1 MNAEVPQAKTVWL
14 MKRNCSFTPKQVGI
28 FYLSMVCFSGLI
40 TTYFWLIGAW
50 MVVPFTLIELSVLGI
65 ALLIYARHARDY
77 EKITLQNSELVIE
90 LNLGY
95 KKSLTQWN
103 APWVRVKDPESLYD
117 RKKDLVIL
125 ESGAQ
130 TISIGQFILAEKR
143 HDLAKEI
150 RQALS
155 LCLHYNSRMNQ
166 QPFKLLALIT
176 SVVIISACGKGPD
189 QEPLPRLVKVVVLG
203 QSSEVIQEPG
213 VMKDPGVLR
222 FDASGKV
229 MEVLAKSGDAVL
241 PGQSL
246 ARIIP
251 NGVSSESSVMIS
263 YRAAKAEL
271 QSAEADFKRY
281 TDLKNKNFI
290 SASEFD
296 RRVATIESVRAKYEQ
311 AIENI
316 GFVTLRAL
324 EAGKVSQMN
333 IAVGQVVSNQDVV
346 GKIITDKTSKKIEK
360 NNSNNS
366 NNNNNNPKTTSKTA
380 LKIPT
385 TAIHSDGVSVFKLT
399 LDQGS
404 QSTGKISAVKLVLG
418 KIDDQS
424 AELMSGLVVGDIV
437 IATGW
442 HALSEGQ
449 QVRIAIAEKAQ

>member
-1 MNAEVPQAKTVWL
+1 MN
-14 MKRNCSFTPKQVGI
+14 
-28 FYLSMVCFSGLI
+28 
-40 TTYFWLIGAW
+40 
-50 MVVPFTLIELSVLGI
+50 
-65 ALLIYARHARDY
+65 
-77 EKITLQNSELVIE
+77 
-90 LNLGY
+90 LNPL
-95 KKSLTQWN
+95 
-103 APWVRVKDPESLYD
+103 
-117 RKKDLVIL
+117 
-125 ESGAQ
+125 
-130 TISIGQFILAEKR
+130 
-143 HDLAKEI
+143 
-150 RQALS
+150 
-155 LCLHYNSRMNQ
+155 
-166 QPFKLLALIT
+166 KLLAVFA
-176 SVVIISACGKGPD
+176 SIIIFSACGKGPD
-189 QEPLPRLVKVVVLG
+189 QEPLPRLVKVVVVG
-203 QSSEVIQEPG
+203 QSSEMIQEPG

-229 MEVLAKSGDAVL
+229 MELLVKSGDSVL

-251 NGVSSESSVMIS
+251 NSVSSESSVMIS

-281 TDLKNKNFI
+281 TDLRNKNFI

-296 RRVATIESVRAKYEQ
+296 RRVATIESARAKYEQ
-311 AIENI
+311 AIESI

-333 IAVGQVVSNQDVV
+333 ISVGQMVSNQDVV
-346 GKIITDKTSKKIEK
+346 GKIITDKATNKIEK
-360 NNSNNS
+360 NNNNT
-366 NNNNNNPKTTSKTA
+366 KTASKAA

-404 QSTGKISAVKLVLG
+404 RTTGKISAVKLVLG

-424 AELMSGLVVGDIV
+424 AELVSGLVAGDIV

>member
-1 MNAEVPQAKTVWL
+1 
-14 MKRNCSFTPKQVGI
+14 
-28 FYLSMVCFSGLI
+28 
-40 TTYFWLIGAW
+40 
-50 MVVPFTLIELSVLGI
+50 
-65 ALLIYARHARDY
+65 
-77 EKITLQNSELVIE
+77 
-90 LNLGY
+90 
-95 KKSLTQWN
+95 
-103 APWVRVKDPESLYD
+103 
-117 RKKDLVIL
+117 
-125 ESGAQ
+125 
-130 TISIGQFILAEKR
+130 
-143 HDLAKEI
+143 
-150 RQALS
+150 
-155 LCLHYNSRMNQ
+155 MNQ

-176 SVVIISACGKGPD
+176 SIVIFSACGKGPD

-203 QSSEVIQEPG
+203 QASEAVTEMGVI
-213 VMKDPGVLR
+213 KDPGVLR

-229 MEVLAKSGDAVL
+229 MEVLAKSGDSVL

-251 NGVSSESSVMIS
+251 NSVSSESSVMIS

-296 RRVATIESVRAKYEQ
+296 RRVATIESARAKYEQ
-311 AIENI
+311 SIENI

-324 EAGKVSQMN
+324 EVGKVSQMN
-333 IAVGQVVSNQDVV
+333 ITVGQVVSNQDVI
-346 GKIITDKTSKKIEK
+346 GKISADKASKKIEK
-360 NNSNNS
+360 NDNNS
-366 NNNNNNPKTTSKTA
+366 SGKTSSKSS

-424 AELMSGLVVGDIV
+424 AELVSGLVAGDIV

>member
-1 MNAEVPQAKTVWL
+1 MN
-14 MKRNCSFTPKQVGI
+14 R
-28 FYLSMVCFSGLI
+28 
-40 TTYFWLIGAW
+40 
-50 MVVPFTLIELSVLGI
+50 
-65 ALLIYARHARDY
+65 
-77 EKITLQNSELVIE
+77 
-90 LNLGY
+90 
-95 KKSLTQWN
+95 
-103 APWVRVKDPESLYD
+103 
-117 RKKDLVIL
+117 
-125 ESGAQ
+125 
-130 TISIGQFILAEKR
+130 
-143 HDLAKEI
+143 
-150 RQALS
+150 
-155 LCLHYNSRMNQ
+155 

-176 SVVIISACGKGPD
+176 SILIFSACGKGPD
-189 QEPLPRLVKVVVLG
+189 QEPLPRLVKVVILG
-203 QSSEVIQEPG
+203 QAGEAVSEVG
-213 VMKDPGVLR
+213 VIKDPGVLR

-229 MEVLAKSGDAVL
+229 MEVLAKSGDTVL

-251 NGVSSESSVMIS
+251 NSVSSESSVMIS

-296 RRVATIESVRAKYEQ
+296 RRVAAIESARAKYEQ

-324 EAGKVSQMN
+324 EAGRVSQMN
-333 IAVGQVVSNQDVV
+333 ITVGQVVSNQDVV
-346 GKIITDKTSKKIEK
+346 GKINTDTTSKKIEK
-360 NNSNNS
+360 S
-366 NNNNNNPKTTSKTA
+366 NNNSKA
-380 LKIPT
+380 ASKSSLKIPT

-404 QSTGKISAVKLVLG
+404 QSTGKISAVKLVFG

-424 AELMSGLVVGDIV
+424 AELVSGLVAGDIV

>member
-1 MNAEVPQAKTVWL
+1 
-14 MKRNCSFTPKQVGI
+14 
-28 FYLSMVCFSGLI
+28 
-40 TTYFWLIGAW
+40 
-50 MVVPFTLIELSVLGI
+50 
-65 ALLIYARHARDY
+65 
-77 EKITLQNSELVIE
+77 
-90 LNLGY
+90 
-95 KKSLTQWN
+95 
-103 APWVRVKDPESLYD
+103 
-117 RKKDLVIL
+117 
-125 ESGAQ
+125 
-130 TISIGQFILAEKR
+130 
-143 HDLAKEI
+143 
-150 RQALS
+150 
-155 LCLHYNSRMNQ
+155 MNQ
-166 QPFKLLALIT
+166 QPFKLLALIA
-176 SVVIISACGKGPD
+176 SILIFSACGKGPD

-203 QSSEVIQEPG
+203 QAGEAVSEVG
-213 VMKDPGVLR
+213 VIKDPGVLR

-229 MEVLAKSGDAVL
+229 MEVLAKSGDTVL

-251 NGVSSESSVMIS
+251 NSVTSESSVMIS

-296 RRVATIESVRAKYEQ
+296 RRVATIESARAKYEQ

-324 EAGKVSQMN
+324 ELGKVSQMN
-333 IAVGQVVSNQDVV
+333 IAVGQLVSNQDVV
-346 GKIITDKTSKKIEK
+346 GKIITGKTSQKNEK
-360 NNSNNS
+360 NTGAEKSA
-366 NNNNNNPKTTSKTA
+366 SKA
-380 LKIPT
+380 SLKIPT

-404 QSTGKISAVKLVLG
+404 QSTGKVSSVKLVLG

-424 AELMSGLVVGDIV
+424 AELVSGLVAGDIV

>member
-1 MNAEVPQAKTVWL
+1 
-14 MKRNCSFTPKQVGI
+14 
-28 FYLSMVCFSGLI
+28 
-40 TTYFWLIGAW
+40 
-50 MVVPFTLIELSVLGI
+50 
-65 ALLIYARHARDY
+65 
-77 EKITLQNSELVIE
+77 
-90 LNLGY
+90 
-95 KKSLTQWN
+95 
-103 APWVRVKDPESLYD
+103 
-117 RKKDLVIL
+117 
-125 ESGAQ
+125 
-130 TISIGQFILAEKR
+130 
-143 HDLAKEI
+143 
-150 RQALS
+150 
-155 LCLHYNSRMNQ
+155 MNQ

-176 SVVIISACGKGPD
+176 SIVIFSACGKGPD

-203 QSSEVIQEPG
+203 QASEAVTEMGVI
-213 VMKDPGVLR
+213 KDPGVLR

-229 MEVLAKSGDAVL
+229 MEVLAKSGDSVL

-251 NGVSSESSVMIS
+251 NSVSSESSVMIS
-263 YRAAKAEL
+263 YRAANAEL

-296 RRVATIESVRAKYEQ
+296 RRVATIESARAKYEQ
-311 AIENI
+311 SIENI

-324 EAGKVSQMN
+324 EVGKVSQMN
-333 IAVGQVVSNQDVV
+333 ITVGQVVSNQDVI
-346 GKIITDKTSKKIEK
+346 GKIIADKDSKKIEK
-360 NNSNNS
+360 NDNYSS
-366 NNNNNNPKTTSKTA
+366 GKTSSKSS

-424 AELMSGLVVGDIV
+424 AELVSGLVAGDIV

>member
-1 MNAEVPQAKTVWL
+1 MN
-14 MKRNCSFTPKQVGI
+14 
-28 FYLSMVCFSGLI
+28 
-40 TTYFWLIGAW
+40 
-50 MVVPFTLIELSVLGI
+50 
-65 ALLIYARHARDY
+65 
-77 EKITLQNSELVIE
+77 
-90 LNLGY
+90 LNPL
-95 KKSLTQWN
+95 
-103 APWVRVKDPESLYD
+103 
-117 RKKDLVIL
+117 
-125 ESGAQ
+125 
-130 TISIGQFILAEKR
+130 
-143 HDLAKEI
+143 
-150 RQALS
+150 
-155 LCLHYNSRMNQ
+155 
-166 QPFKLLALIT
+166 KLLAVFA
-176 SVVIISACGKGPD
+176 SIIIFSACGKGPD
-189 QEPLPRLVKVVVLG
+189 QEPLPRLVKVVVVG
-203 QSSEVIQEPG
+203 QSSEMIQEPG

-229 MEVLAKSGDAVL
+229 MELLVKSGDSVL

-251 NGVSSESSVMIS
+251 NSVSSESSVMIS

-281 TDLKNKNFI
+281 TDLRNKNFI

-296 RRVATIESVRAKYEQ
+296 RRVATIESARAKYEQ
-311 AIENI
+311 AIESI

-333 IAVGQVVSNQDVV
+333 ISVGQMVSNQDVV
-346 GKIITDKTSKKIEK
+346 GKIITDKATNKIEK
-360 NNSNNS
+360 NNNNT
-366 NNNNNNPKTTSKTA
+366 KTASKAA

-404 QSTGKISAVKLVLG
+404 QTTGKISAVKLVLG

-424 AELMSGLVVGDIV
+424 AELVSGLVAGDIV

>member
-1 MNAEVPQAKTVWL
+1 MN
-14 MKRNCSFTPKQVGI
+14 R
-28 FYLSMVCFSGLI
+28 
-40 TTYFWLIGAW
+40 
-50 MVVPFTLIELSVLGI
+50 
-65 ALLIYARHARDY
+65 
-77 EKITLQNSELVIE
+77 
-90 LNLGY
+90 
-95 KKSLTQWN
+95 
-103 APWVRVKDPESLYD
+103 
-117 RKKDLVIL
+117 
-125 ESGAQ
+125 
-130 TISIGQFILAEKR
+130 
-143 HDLAKEI
+143 
-150 RQALS
+150 
-155 LCLHYNSRMNQ
+155 

-176 SVVIISACGKGPD
+176 SILIFSACGKGPD
-189 QEPLPRLVKVVVLG
+189 QEPLPRLVKVVILG
-203 QSSEVIQEPG
+203 QAGEAVSEVG
-213 VMKDPGVLR
+213 VIKDPGVLR

-229 MEVLAKSGDAVL
+229 MEVLAKSGDTVL

-251 NGVSSESSVMIS
+251 NSVSSESSVMIS

-296 RRVATIESVRAKYEQ
+296 RRVAAIESARAKYEQ

-324 EAGKVSQMN
+324 EAGKVSQMS
-333 IAVGQVVSNQDVV
+333 ITVGQVVSNQDVV
-346 GKIITDKTSKKIEK
+346 GKINTDTTSKKIEK
-360 NNSNNS
+360 NNSNANS
-366 NNNNNNPKTTSKTA
+366 KAASKSS

-424 AELMSGLVVGDIV
+424 AELVSGLVAGDIV

>member
-1 MNAEVPQAKTVWL
+1 M
-14 MKRNCSFTPKQVGI
+14 
-28 FYLSMVCFSGLI
+28 
-40 TTYFWLIGAW
+40 
-50 MVVPFTLIELSVLGI
+50 
-65 ALLIYARHARDY
+65 
-77 EKITLQNSELVIE
+77 
-90 LNLGY
+90 
-95 KKSLTQWN
+95 
-103 APWVRVKDPESLYD
+103 
-117 RKKDLVIL
+117 
-125 ESGAQ
+125 
-130 TISIGQFILAEKR
+130 
-143 HDLAKEI
+143 
-150 RQALS
+150 
-155 LCLHYNSRMNQ
+155 
-166 QPFKLLALIT
+166 
-176 SVVIISACGKGPD
+176 
-189 QEPLPRLVKVVVLG
+189 
-203 QSSEVIQEPG
+203 IQEPG
-213 VMKDPGVLR
+213 VMKDSGVLR

-229 MEVLAKSGDAVL
+229 MELLVKSGDSVL

-251 NGVSSESSVMIS
+251 NSVSSESSVMIS

-281 TDLKNKNFI
+281 TDLRNKNFI

-296 RRVATIESVRAKYEQ
+296 RRVATIESARAKYEQ
-311 AIENI
+311 AIESI

-333 IAVGQVVSNQDVV
+333 ISVGQMVSNQDVV
-346 GKIITDKTSKKIEK
+346 GKIITDKATNRNEK
-360 NNSNNS
+360 
-366 NNNNNNPKTTSKTA
+366 NNNPKTTSKAA

-404 QSTGKISAVKLVLG
+404 QTTGKISAVKLVLG

-424 AELMSGLVVGDIV
+424 AELVSGLVAGDIV

>member
-1 MNAEVPQAKTVWL
+1 MN
-14 MKRNCSFTPKQVGI
+14 R
-28 FYLSMVCFSGLI
+28 
-40 TTYFWLIGAW
+40 
-50 MVVPFTLIELSVLGI
+50 
-65 ALLIYARHARDY
+65 
-77 EKITLQNSELVIE
+77 
-90 LNLGY
+90 
-95 KKSLTQWN
+95 
-103 APWVRVKDPESLYD
+103 
-117 RKKDLVIL
+117 
-125 ESGAQ
+125 
-130 TISIGQFILAEKR
+130 
-143 HDLAKEI
+143 
-150 RQALS
+150 
-155 LCLHYNSRMNQ
+155 

-176 SVVIISACGKGPD
+176 SILIFSACGKGPD

-203 QSSEVIQEPG
+203 QAGELPADPG
-213 VMKDPGVLR
+213 VVKDFGVLR

-229 MEVLAKSGDAVL
+229 MEVLVKSGDSVL

-251 NGVSSESSVMIS
+251 NSVSSESSVMIS

-296 RRVATIESVRAKYEQ
+296 RRVATIESARAKYEQ
-311 AIENI
+311 SIENI

-324 EAGKVSQMN
+324 GEGKITQMSLS
-333 IAVGQVVSNQDVV
+333 VGQVVSNQDVV
-346 GKIITDKTSKKIEK
+346 GKIITDKSSKKIEK
-360 NNSNNS
+360 NNSNN
-366 NNNNNNPKTTSKTA
+366 NGKNASKA
-380 LKIPT
+380 SLKIPT
-385 TAIHSDGVSVFKLT
+385 TAIHSDGVSVYKLT

-424 AELMSGLVVGDIV
+424 AELVSGLVAGDIV

>member
-1 MNAEVPQAKTVWL
+1 MN
-14 MKRNCSFTPKQVGI
+14 R
-28 FYLSMVCFSGLI
+28 
-40 TTYFWLIGAW
+40 
-50 MVVPFTLIELSVLGI
+50 
-65 ALLIYARHARDY
+65 
-77 EKITLQNSELVIE
+77 
-90 LNLGY
+90 
-95 KKSLTQWN
+95 
-103 APWVRVKDPESLYD
+103 
-117 RKKDLVIL
+117 
-125 ESGAQ
+125 
-130 TISIGQFILAEKR
+130 
-143 HDLAKEI
+143 
-150 RQALS
+150 
-155 LCLHYNSRMNQ
+155 

-176 SVVIISACGKGPD
+176 SILIFSACGKGPD

-203 QSSEVIQEPG
+203 QAGEIATETG
-213 VMKDPGVLR
+213 VTKDPGVLR

-229 MEVLAKSGDAVL
+229 MEVLAKSGDSVL

-251 NGVSSESSVMIS
+251 NSVSSESSVMIS
-263 YRAAKAEL
+263 YRAVKAEL

-311 AIENI
+311 SIENI

-324 EAGKVSQMN
+324 EGGKVSQMN
-333 IAVGQVVSNQDVV
+333 IAVGQVVSSQDVV
-346 GKIITDKTSKKIEK
+346 GKITTEKTSKKSEK
-360 NNSNNS
+360 NVTNS
-366 NNNNNNPKTTSKTA
+366 KIASKA
-380 LKIPT
+380 SLKIPT
-385 TAIHSDGVSVFKLT
+385 TAIHSDGVSVYKLT

-404 QSTGKISAVKLVLG
+404 QTTGKVSAVKLVLG

-424 AELMSGLVVGDIV
+424 AELVSGLVAGDIV

>member
-1 MNAEVPQAKTVWL
+1 MN
-14 MKRNCSFTPKQVGI
+14 
-28 FYLSMVCFSGLI
+28 
-40 TTYFWLIGAW
+40 
-50 MVVPFTLIELSVLGI
+50 
-65 ALLIYARHARDY
+65 
-77 EKITLQNSELVIE
+77 
-90 LNLGY
+90 
-95 KKSLTQWN
+95 
-103 APWVRVKDPESLYD
+103 
-117 RKKDLVIL
+117 
-125 ESGAQ
+125 
-130 TISIGQFILAEKR
+130 
-143 HDLAKEI
+143 
-150 RQALS
+150 RQL
-155 LCLHYNSRMNQ
+155 
-166 QPFKLLALIT
+166 FKFLALIT
-176 SVVIISACGKGPD
+176 SIVIFSACGKGPD

-203 QSSEVIQEPG
+203 QAGEVAQELG
-213 VMKDPGVLR
+213 TIKDPGVLR

-229 MEVLAKSGDAVL
+229 MEVLVKSGDTVFA
-241 PGQSL
+241 GQSL

-251 NGVSSESSVMIS
+251 NSVSSESTVMIS

-296 RRVATIESVRAKYEQ
+296 RRVATIESARAKYEQ
-311 AIENI
+311 AIESI

-324 EAGKVSQMN
+324 ESGKVSQMS
-333 IAVGQVVSNQDVV
+333 ITVGQMVSNQDVV
-346 GKIITDKTSKKIEK
+346 GKITTDKISKKLEK
-360 NNSNNS
+360 NTNG
-366 NNNNNNPKTTSKTA
+366 NNNNNSRTTSKAA

-399 LDQGS
+399 LDKGS

-424 AELMSGLVVGDIV
+424 AELISGLAAGDIV

>member
-1 MNAEVPQAKTVWL
+1 
-14 MKRNCSFTPKQVGI
+14 
-28 FYLSMVCFSGLI
+28 
-40 TTYFWLIGAW
+40 
-50 MVVPFTLIELSVLGI
+50 
-65 ALLIYARHARDY
+65 
-77 EKITLQNSELVIE
+77 
-90 LNLGY
+90 
-95 KKSLTQWN
+95 
-103 APWVRVKDPESLYD
+103 
-117 RKKDLVIL
+117 
-125 ESGAQ
+125 
-130 TISIGQFILAEKR
+130 
-143 HDLAKEI
+143 
-150 RQALS
+150 
-155 LCLHYNSRMNQ
+155 MNQ
-166 QPFKLLALIT
+166 QPLKLLALIT
-176 SVVIISACGKGPD
+176 SIIIFSACGKGPD

-203 QSSEVIQEPG
+203 QGSEAVAEVGVI
-213 VMKDPGVLR
+213 KDPGILR

-251 NGVSSESSVMIS
+251 NSVSSESSVMIS
-263 YRAAKAEL
+263 YRATKAEL

-296 RRVATIESVRAKYEQ
+296 RRVATIESARAKYEQ
-311 AIENI
+311 AIESI

-333 IAVGQVVSNQDVV
+333 ITVGQVVSNQDVV
-346 GKIITDKTSKKIEK
+346 GKIITDKTSQKIEK

-366 NNNNNNPKTTSKTA
+366 NNNAKTGSKAA

-424 AELMSGLVVGDIV
+424 AELVSGLVAGDIV

>member
-1 MNAEVPQAKTVWL
+1 
-14 MKRNCSFTPKQVGI
+14 
-28 FYLSMVCFSGLI
+28 
-40 TTYFWLIGAW
+40 
-50 MVVPFTLIELSVLGI
+50 
-65 ALLIYARHARDY
+65 
-77 EKITLQNSELVIE
+77 
-90 LNLGY
+90 
-95 KKSLTQWN
+95 
-103 APWVRVKDPESLYD
+103 
-117 RKKDLVIL
+117 
-125 ESGAQ
+125 
-130 TISIGQFILAEKR
+130 
-143 HDLAKEI
+143 
-150 RQALS
+150 
-155 LCLHYNSRMNQ
+155 MNQ

-176 SVVIISACGKGPD
+176 SIVIFSACGKGPD

-203 QSSEVIQEPG
+203 QASEAVTEMGVI
-213 VMKDPGVLR
+213 KDPGVLR

-229 MEVLAKSGDAVL
+229 MEVLAKSGDSVL

-251 NGVSSESSVMIS
+251 NSVSSESSVMIS

-296 RRVATIESVRAKYEQ
+296 RRVATIESARAKYEQ
-311 AIENI
+311 SIENI

-324 EAGKVSQMN
+324 EVGKVSQMN
-333 IAVGQVVSNQDVV
+333 ITVGQVVSNQDVI
-346 GKIITDKTSKKIEK
+346 GKISADKASKKIEK
-360 NNSNNS
+360 NDINSS
-366 NNNNNNPKTTSKTA
+366 GKTSSKSS

-424 AELMSGLVVGDIV
+424 AELVSGLVAGDIV

>member
-1 MNAEVPQAKTVWL
+1 
-14 MKRNCSFTPKQVGI
+14 
-28 FYLSMVCFSGLI
+28 
-40 TTYFWLIGAW
+40 
-50 MVVPFTLIELSVLGI
+50 
-65 ALLIYARHARDY
+65 
-77 EKITLQNSELVIE
+77 
-90 LNLGY
+90 
-95 KKSLTQWN
+95 
-103 APWVRVKDPESLYD
+103 
-117 RKKDLVIL
+117 
-125 ESGAQ
+125 
-130 TISIGQFILAEKR
+130 
-143 HDLAKEI
+143 
-150 RQALS
+150 
-155 LCLHYNSRMNQ
+155 MNQ
-166 QPFKLLALIT
+166 HPFKLIALFV
-176 SVVIISACGKGPD
+176 SIIIFSACGKGPD
-189 QEPLPRLVKVVVLG
+189 QEPLPRLVKVVVVG
-203 QSSEVIQEPG
+203 QSSEMTQEP

-229 MEVLAKSGDAVL
+229 MEVLVKAGDAVL

-251 NGVSSESSVMIS
+251 NSVSSESSVMIS
-263 YRAAKAEL
+263 YRATKAEL

-296 RRVATIESVRAKYEQ
+296 RRVATIESARAKHEQ
-311 AIENI
+311 AIESI

-324 EAGKVSQMN
+324 EAGKVSQMS
-333 IAVGQVVSNQDVV
+333 IAVGQMVSSQDVV
-346 GKIITDKTSKKIEK
+346 GKINTDKSGHKIEK
-360 NNSNNS
+360 NNSN
-366 NNNNNNPKTTSKTA
+366 PKATSKGP

-404 QSTGKISAVKLVLG
+404 QTTGKISSVKLVLG

-424 AELMSGLVVGDIV
+424 AELVSGLAAGDIV

>member
-1 MNAEVPQAKTVWL
+1 MNRQL
-14 MKRNCSFTPKQVGI
+14 F
-28 FYLSMVCFSGLI
+28 
-40 TTYFWLIGAW
+40 
-50 MVVPFTLIELSVLGI
+50 
-65 ALLIYARHARDY
+65 
-77 EKITLQNSELVIE
+77 
-90 LNLGY
+90 
-95 KKSLTQWN
+95 KS
-103 APWVRVKDPESLYD
+103 
-117 RKKDLVIL
+117 
-125 ESGAQ
+125 
-130 TISIGQFILAEKR
+130 
-143 HDLAKEI
+143 
-150 RQALS
+150 
-155 LCLHYNSRMNQ
+155 
-166 QPFKLLALIT
+166 LALIT
-176 SVVIISACGKGPD
+176 SILILSACGKGPD

-203 QSSEVIQEPG
+203 QAGEIATETG
-213 VMKDPGVLR
+213 VTKDPGVLR

-229 MEVLAKSGDAVL
+229 MEVLAKSGDSVL

-251 NGVSSESSVMIS
+251 NSVSSESSVMIS
-263 YRAAKAEL
+263 YRAVKAEL

-296 RRVATIESVRAKYEQ
+296 RRVATIESARAKYEQ
-311 AIENI
+311 AIESI

-333 IAVGQVVSNQDVV
+333 ITVGQVVSNQDVV
-346 GKIITDKTSKKIEK
+346 GKIITDKTSLKSGK
-360 NNSNNS
+360 NNSNN
-366 NNNNNNPKTTSKTA
+366 NAKTGSKA
-380 LKIPT
+380 PLKIPT

-424 AELMSGLVVGDIV
+424 AELVSGLVAGDIV

>member
-1 MNAEVPQAKTVWL
+1 MN
-14 MKRNCSFTPKQVGI
+14 R
-28 FYLSMVCFSGLI
+28 
-40 TTYFWLIGAW
+40 
-50 MVVPFTLIELSVLGI
+50 
-65 ALLIYARHARDY
+65 
-77 EKITLQNSELVIE
+77 
-90 LNLGY
+90 
-95 KKSLTQWN
+95 
-103 APWVRVKDPESLYD
+103 
-117 RKKDLVIL
+117 
-125 ESGAQ
+125 
-130 TISIGQFILAEKR
+130 
-143 HDLAKEI
+143 
-150 RQALS
+150 
-155 LCLHYNSRMNQ
+155 

-176 SVVIISACGKGPD
+176 SILIFSACGKGPD

-203 QSSEVIQEPG
+203 QVSELTQQAVAI
-213 VMKDPGVLR
+213 KDPGVLR

-229 MEVLAKSGDAVL
+229 MEVLVKSGDVVL
-241 PGQSL
+241 SGQSL

-251 NGVSSESSVMIS
+251 NSVSSESSVMIS

-296 RRVATIESVRAKYEQ
+296 RRVAAIESARAKYEQ
-311 AIENI
+311 VIENI

-333 IAVGQVVSNQDVV
+333 ITVGQVVSNQDVV
-346 GKIITDKTSKKIEK
+346 GKINTDKTSKKIEK
-360 NNSNNS
+360 NNSNN
-366 NNNNNNPKTTSKTA
+366 NSKSVSKST

-404 QSTGKISAVKLVLG
+404 QSTGKVSAVKLVLG

-424 AELMSGLVVGDIV
+424 AELVSGLVAGDIV

-449 QVRIAIAEKAQ
+449 QVRIAIAEKAE

>member
-1 MNAEVPQAKTVWL
+1 MN
-14 MKRNCSFTPKQVGI
+14 
-28 FYLSMVCFSGLI
+28 
-40 TTYFWLIGAW
+40 
-50 MVVPFTLIELSVLGI
+50 
-65 ALLIYARHARDY
+65 
-77 EKITLQNSELVIE
+77 
-90 LNLGY
+90 
-95 KKSLTQWN
+95 
-103 APWVRVKDPESLYD
+103 
-117 RKKDLVIL
+117 
-125 ESGAQ
+125 
-130 TISIGQFILAEKR
+130 
-143 HDLAKEI
+143 
-150 RQALS
+150 RQL
-155 LCLHYNSRMNQ
+155 
-166 QPFKLLALIT
+166 FKLLALTT
-176 SVVIISACGKGPD
+176 SILIFSACGKGPD

-203 QSSEVIQEPG
+203 QANEVVVQSGIT
-213 VMKDPGVLR
+213 KDPKTLR

-229 MEVLAKSGDAVL
+229 VEVLVKSGDLVV

-251 NGVSSESSVMIS
+251 NSVSSESSVMIS

-311 AIENI
+311 SIESI

-324 EAGKVSQMN
+324 EGGKVSQMN
-333 IAVGQVVSNQDVV
+333 IAVGQMVSNQDVV
-346 GKIITDKTSKKIEK
+346 GKIATQKTSKKIEK
-360 NNSNNS
+360 NNSSINS
-366 NNNNNNPKTTSKTA
+366 NSNVKNASKA
-380 LKIPT
+380 SFKIPT
-385 TAIHSDGVSVFKLT
+385 TAIHSDGVSVYKLT

-424 AELMSGLVVGDIV
+424 AELLSGLVAGDIV

>member
-1 MNAEVPQAKTVWL
+1 MN
-14 MKRNCSFTPKQVGI
+14 R
-28 FYLSMVCFSGLI
+28 
-40 TTYFWLIGAW
+40 
-50 MVVPFTLIELSVLGI
+50 
-65 ALLIYARHARDY
+65 
-77 EKITLQNSELVIE
+77 
-90 LNLGY
+90 
-95 KKSLTQWN
+95 
-103 APWVRVKDPESLYD
+103 
-117 RKKDLVIL
+117 
-125 ESGAQ
+125 
-130 TISIGQFILAEKR
+130 
-143 HDLAKEI
+143 
-150 RQALS
+150 
-155 LCLHYNSRMNQ
+155 

-176 SVVIISACGKGPD
+176 SILIFSACGKGPD
-189 QEPLPRLVKVVVLG
+189 QEPLPRLVKVVILG
-203 QSSEVIQEPG
+203 QAGEAVSEVG
-213 VMKDPGVLR
+213 VIKDPGVLR

-251 NGVSSESSVMIS
+251 NSVSSESSVMIS

-296 RRVATIESVRAKYEQ
+296 RRVAAIESARAKYEQ

-333 IAVGQVVSNQDVV
+333 ITVGQVVSNQDVV
-346 GKIITDKTSKKIEK
+346 GKINTDTTSKKIEK
-360 NNSNNS
+360 NNSNANS
-366 NNNNNNPKTTSKTA
+366 KAASKSS

-424 AELMSGLVVGDIV
+424 AELVSGLVAGDIV